1 MDLRQKPETVVQ
13 GISASNGI
21 AYGEIFLYLQTE
33 LEVPVYQVD
42 AARRMEEIARFD
54 QGLVATRQQIT
65 KIKNEVESNLGP
77 DEAQIFDAHL
87 MVLEDQALIGE
98 TIREFESTGAN
109 IETCFN
115 KVSQRYVKA
124 FDEINDEYLRER
136 AGDIRDV
143 AQRVLRNLLG
153 QAAHHL
159 GELAEKRVVVAND
172 ISPSDAAGIN
182 SSAALAI
189 VTDTGSKTS
198 HAVIVARSLKIPAV
212 VGVRDL
218 TKRVA
223 SGDRVLVDGYE
234 GVVIVNPTEQTLFRY
249 GRIQTE
255 KKGFE
260 SRLQA
265 VSRLPSETLDGVH
278 VTLLANLDKVE
289 ENGST
294 GDSQAEGVGLFR
306 TEYLYLNA
314 SRLPGEEEQLAVYK
328 AVAEAYAPRPVVIRT
343 LDVGGDKPLDGF
355 PGLIHHEA
363 NPFLGLRAIRL
374 CLDHPEMFKEQLRAI
389 LRASAF
395 GRVRMMYPMISGM
408 DELVRAN
415 DVLAEA
421 KEELRERHQPFDEK
435 MEVGSMI
442 EIPSAAA
449 TVDLLARHCQFFSIG
464 TNDLIQ
470 YLLAIDRGNDRIA
483 HLYEPTHPAVLRTIK
498 AVVND
503 AHRHHLPVAVCG
515 EMGGDPVF
523 AALLLGLGVDELSM
537 SLPSLPAVKYLIR
550 AMKMSDAKRL
560 AAEALALDDP
570 KEIFALAEEFYTAR
584 VKMD

>member
-1 MDLRQKPETVVQ
+1 MDPRQKTETTVQ

-21 AYGEIFLYLQTE
+21 AYGEIFLYLQTD
-33 LEVPVYQVD
+33 LEVPIYQVD
-42 AARRMEEIARFD
+42 ASKRIEEIARFD
-54 QGLVATRQQIT
+54 QGLVTTRQQIT
-65 KIKNEVESNLGP
+65 KIKNEVEQNLGP
-77 DEAQIFDAHL
+77 DEARIFDAHL

-98 TIREFESTGAN
+98 TIREFEATGVN

-115 KVSQRYVKA
+115 NVSLRYVKA

-172 ISPSDAAGIN
+172 ITPSDAAGIN
-182 SSAALAI
+182 RSAALAI
-189 VTDTGSKTS
+189 VTDVGSKTS

-218 TKRVA
+218 TTRVC

-255 KKGFE
+255 KKTFE

-265 VSRLPSETLDGVH
+265 ASRLPSETLDGVH
-278 VTLLANLDKVE
+278 VVLLANLEKVE
-289 ENGST
+289 ENSSGR
-294 GDSQAEGVGLFR
+294 DSQAEGVGLFR
-306 TEYLYLNA
+306 TEYLYLNS
-314 SRLPGEEEQLAVYK
+314 SRLPGEDEQFASYRAV
-328 AVAEAYAPRPVVIRT
+328 VAAFAPNPVVIRT
-343 LDVGGDKPLDGF
+343 LDLGGDKPLEGV
-355 PGLIHHEA
+355 PGLTHHET
-363 NPFLGLRAIRL
+363 NPFLGFRAIRL
-374 CLDHPEMFKEQLRAI
+374 CLEHPELFKEQLRAI

-395 GRVRMMYPMISGM
+395 GRVRMMYPMISGV
-408 DELVRAN
+408 DELARAN
-415 DVLAEA
+415 AILEEA
-421 KEELRERHQPFDEK
+421 KDELRKRKVEFDEK

-498 AVVND
+498 SVVDD
-503 AHRHHLPVAVCG
+503 AHRRHLPVAVCG
-515 EMGGDPVF
+515 EMAGDPIF
-523 AALLLGLGVDELSM
+523 APLLLGLGIDELSM
-537 SLPSLPAVKYLIR
+537 APPSLPAVKYLIR
-550 AMKMSDAKRL
+550 AMKMSDAKKL
-560 AAEALALDDP
+560 AADALAMSDP
-570 KEIFALAEEFYTAR
+570 KEIYAMAEAFYTTR

>member
-1 MDLRQKPETVVQ
+1 MDPRQKTETTVQ

-21 AYGEIFLYLQTE
+21 AYGEIFLYLQTD
-33 LEVPVYQVD
+33 LEVPIYQVD
-42 AARRMEEIARFD
+42 ASKRIEEIARFD
-54 QGLVATRQQIT
+54 QGLVTTRQQIT
-65 KIKNEVESNLGP
+65 KIKNEVEQNLGP
-77 DEAQIFDAHL
+77 DEARIFDAHL

-98 TIREFESTGAN
+98 TIREFEATGVN

-115 KVSQRYVKA
+115 NVSQRYVKA

-172 ISPSDAAGIN
+172 ITPSDAAGIN
-182 SSAALAI
+182 RSAALAI
-189 VTDTGSKTS
+189 VTDVGSKTS

-218 TKRVA
+218 TTRVS

-255 KKGFE
+255 KKTFE

-265 VSRLPSETLDGVH
+265 ASRLPSETLDGVH
-278 VTLLANLDKVE
+278 VVLLANLEKVE
-289 ENGST
+289 ENSSGR
-294 GDSQAEGVGLFR
+294 DSQAEGVGLFR
-306 TEYLYLNA
+306 TEYLYLNS
-314 SRLPGEEEQLAVYK
+314 SRLPGEDEQFASYR
-328 AVAEAYAPRPVVIRT
+328 AGVAAFAPNPVVIRT
-343 LDVGGDKPLDGF
+343 LDLGGDKPLEGV
-355 PGLIHHEA
+355 PGLTHHET
-363 NPFLGLRAIRL
+363 NPFLGFRAIRL
-374 CLDHPEMFKEQLRAI
+374 CLEHPELFKEQLRAI

-395 GRVRMMYPMISGM
+395 GRVRMMYPMISGV
-408 DELVRAN
+408 DELARAN
-415 DVLAEA
+415 AILEEA
-421 KEELRERHQPFDEK
+421 KEELRKRKVEFDEK

-498 AVVND
+498 SVVDD
-503 AHRHHLPVAVCG
+503 AHRRHLPVAVCG
-515 EMGGDPVF
+515 EMAGDPIF
-523 AALLLGLGVDELSM
+523 APLLLGLGIDELSM
-537 SLPSLPAVKYLIR
+537 APPSLPAVKYLIR
-550 AMKMSDAKRL
+550 AMKMSDAKKL
-560 AAEALALDDP
+560 AADALTMSDP
-570 KEIFALAEEFYTAR
+570 KEIYAMAEAFYATR
-584 VKMD
+584 VKVD

>member
-1 MDLRQKPETVVQ
+1 MDSRQKSEIIVQ

-21 AYGEIFLYLQTE
+21 AYGEVFLYLQTD

-42 AARRMEEIARFD
+42 ANKRIEEIARFD
-54 QGLVATRQQIT
+54 QGLVTTRQQIT
-65 KIKNEVESNLGP
+65 KIKDEVAANLGP
-77 DEAQIFDAHL
+77 DEARIFDAHL

-98 TIREFESTGAN
+98 TIREFESTGSN

-115 KVSQRYVKA
+115 NVSQRYVKA

-153 QAAHHL
+153 QAALHL

-172 ISPSDAAGIN
+172 ITPSDAAGIN
-182 SSAALAI
+182 KSAAIGI
-189 VTDTGSKTS
+189 VTDVGSKTS
-198 HAVIVARSLKIPAV
+198 HAVIVARSLRIPAV

-218 TKRVA
+218 TTRVK
-223 SGDRVLVDGYE
+223 SGDRVLIDGYE

-265 VSRLPSETLDGVH
+265 ASRLPSETLDGVH
-278 VTLLANLDKVE
+278 VVLLANLEKVD
-289 ENGST
+289 ENST
-294 GDSQAEGVGLFR
+294 ARDSQAEGVGLFR
-306 TEYLYLNA
+306 TEYLYLN
-314 SRLPGEEEQLAVYK
+314 STHLPNEEDQFTIYRT
-328 AVAEAYAPRPVVIRT
+328 VAEAFAPNPVVIRT
-343 LDVGGDKPLDGF
+343 LDLGGDKQLEGI
-355 PGLIHHEA
+355 PGLTHHET
-363 NPFLGLRAIRL
+363 NPFLGYRAIRL
-374 CLDHPEMFKEQLRAI
+374 CLEHPELFKDQLRAI

-395 GRVRMMYPMISGM
+395 GKVRMMYPMISGV
-408 DELVRAN
+408 DELMHAN
-415 DVLAEA
+415 AILAEA
-421 KEELRERHQPFDEK
+421 KEELRKRNVAFDDK

-449 TVDLLARHCQFFSIG
+449 TADLLARHCQFFSIG

-470 YLLAIDRGNDRIA
+470 YLLAVDRGNDRIA

-498 AVVND
+498 AVVGE
-503 AHRHHLPVAVCG
+503 AHKKRLPVAVCG
-515 EMGGDPVF
+515 EMAGDPVF
-523 AALLLGLGVDELSM
+523 APLLVGLGVDELSM
-537 SLPSLPAVKYLIR
+537 APALLPAVKYLIR
-550 AMKMSDAKRL
+550 AMKMSDAKQL
-560 AAEALALDDP
+560 ATDALGMSDP
-570 KEIFALAEEFYTAR
+570 KEIYAMAEAFYTQR
-584 VKMD
+584 VKVD

>member
-1 MDLRQKPETVVQ
+1 MDLRSKTEITVQ

-21 AYGEIFLYLQTE
+21 AYGEVFLYLQTD
-33 LEVPVYQVD
+33 LEVPAYMVD
-42 AARRMEEIARFD
+42 PSKRIEEIARFD

-65 KIKNEVESNLGP
+65 KIRNEVEQNLGS
-77 DEAQIFDAHL
+77 DEARIFDAHL

-98 TIREFESTGAN
+98 TIREFESSGTN

-115 KVSQRYVKA
+115 NVSQRYVKA
-124 FDEINDEYLRER
+124 FDEINDEYLQER

-172 ISPSDAAGIN
+172 ITPSDAAGIN
-182 SSAALAI
+182 RSAAIGI
-189 VTDTGSKTS
+189 VTDVGSKTS
-198 HAVIVARSLKIPAV
+198 HAVIVARSMKIPAV

-218 TKRVA
+218 TTRVN

-265 VSRLPSETLDGVH
+265 SSRLPSQTLDGAH
-278 VTLLANLDKVE
+278 VVLRANLEKVE
-289 ENGST
+289 ENGFLR
-294 GDSQAEGVGLFR
+294 DSQAEGVGLFR
-306 TEYLYLNA
+306 TEYLYLNSA
-314 SRLPGEEEQLAVYK
+314 SLPGEEEQFGVYQAVVT
-328 AVAEAYAPRPVVIRT
+328 AAAPNPVVIRT
-343 LDVGGDKPLDGF
+343 LDLGGDKPLEGI
-355 PGLIHHEA
+355 PGLTHHET
-363 NPFLGLRAIRL
+363 NPFLGYRAIRL
-374 CLDHPEMFKEQLRAI
+374 CLEHPELFKEQIRAI

-395 GRVRMMYPMISGM
+395 GRVRMMYPMISGV

-415 DVLAEA
+415 SILAEA
-421 KEELRERHQPFDEK
+421 KEELRKRNVAFDEK

-449 TVDLLARHCQFFSIG
+449 TADLLAAHCQFFSIG

-470 YLLAIDRGNDRIA
+470 YLLAVDRGNDRIA

-498 AVVND
+498 AVVTE
-503 AHRHHLPVAVCG
+503 AHKKRIPVAVCG
-515 EMGGDPVF
+515 EMAGDPVF
-523 AALLLGLGVDELSM
+523 APLLLGLGIDELSM
-537 SLPSLPAVKYLIR
+537 APPSLPAVKFLVR
-550 AMKMSDAKRL
+550 AMKMSDAKKL
-560 AAEALALDDP
+560 AADALAMSDP
-570 KEIFALAEEFYTAR
+570 KEIFAMAEAFYAER
-584 VKMD
+584 VKVD

>member
-1 MDLRQKPETVVQ
+1 MDPRQKTETTVQ

-21 AYGEIFLYLQTE
+21 AYGEIFLYLQTD
-33 LEVPVYQVD
+33 LEVPIYQVD
-42 AARRMEEIARFD
+42 ASKRIEEIARFD
-54 QGLVATRQQIT
+54 QGLVTTRQQIT
-65 KIKNEVESNLGP
+65 KIKNEVEQNLGP
-77 DEAQIFDAHL
+77 DEARIFDAHL

-98 TIREFESTGAN
+98 TIREFETTGVN

-115 KVSQRYVKA
+115 NVSQRYVKA

-172 ISPSDAAGIN
+172 ITPSDAAGIN
-182 SSAALAI
+182 RSAALAI
-189 VTDTGSKTS
+189 VTDVGSKTS

-218 TKRVA
+218 TTRVR

-255 KKGFE
+255 KKSFE

-265 VSRLPSETLDGVH
+265 ASRLPSETLDGVH
-278 VTLLANLDKVE
+278 VVLLANLEKVE
-289 ENGST
+289 ENGS
-294 GDSQAEGVGLFR
+294 GRDSQAEGVGLFR
-306 TEYLYLNA
+306 TEYLYLNS
-314 SRLPGEEEQLAVYK
+314 SRLPGEDEQFASYRAV
-328 AVAEAYAPRPVVIRT
+328 VAAFAPNPVVIRT
-343 LDVGGDKPLDGF
+343 LDLGGDKPLEGV
-355 PGLIHHEA
+355 PGLTHHET
-363 NPFLGLRAIRL
+363 NPFLGFRAIRL
-374 CLDHPEMFKEQLRAI
+374 CLEHPELFKEQLRAI

-395 GRVRMMYPMISGM
+395 GRVRMMYPMISGV
-408 DELVRAN
+408 DELARAN
-415 DVLAEA
+415 AILEEA
-421 KEELRERHQPFDEK
+421 KEELRKRKVEFDEK

-498 AVVND
+498 SVVDD
-503 AHRHHLPVAVCG
+503 AHRRHLPVAVCG
-515 EMGGDPVF
+515 EMAGDPIF
-523 AALLLGLGVDELSM
+523 APLLLGLGIDELSM
-537 SLPSLPAVKYLIR
+537 APPSLPAVKYLIR
-550 AMKMSDAKRL
+550 AMKMSDAKKL
-560 AAEALALDDP
+560 AADALAMSDP
-570 KEIFALAEEFYTAR
+570 KEIYAMAEAFYTTR